1 MQKLNLCMDLRNK
14 NQQYIIT
21 KISEIFPGLEH
32 IYAKLHRHYLT
43 CLQFFL
49 STEIIKT

>member
-43 CLQFFL
+43 CQQFFL